1 MSAKIRSF
9 KGIDNLSVISTIAFL
24 LFSSAVF
31 LGAHVFAQVDIER
44 VDHGKDLFIQ
54 NRCVNCHTIGRGR
67 FVGPDLAGISSK
79 YTQDEIKQWIEN
91 PQQVYQSKG
100 KMPINEGYPPMP
112 PLQVQVPEAHIGII
126 AGYLFSKKPVRS
138 TKDHGGYIKG
148 SVTNKTT
155 EKVTGGIE
163 LTLRAMLGDR
173 VTDEKKAMTDKI
185 GAFEFRD
192 LPWNRSYTIILNY
205 SGTEYVTDKL
215 VFYPDEDTK
224 TLDLPVYEPTESDSE
239 IVIRQAHTILQVSM
253 DSISVAELLM
263 FENKDKKIYVGSDG
277 VDGKRETLKFRL
289 PSDAS
294 NIQFVHGITSEN
306 VVQTE
311 SGFSDTSAVWPGV
324 RRVVYTYTLP
334 FRPGKNVIEDKL
346 IYPTDSL
353 LLLVS
358 DSDKNVT
365 VEGLTGGD
373 IVDIQNERFLQWT
386 GKNLKPGSKVVV
398 AIKKSFDREAVVKW
412 GALCAVLLIIGG
424 GILYAFVFKGKGLD
438 REEDEEILSDIENEK
453 GILIQEIAEL
463 DDRFEE
469 GGLDEKTYRNARME
483 KKERLIKLIQR
494 ITDLS

>member
-1 MSAKIRSF
+1 MSARIRNSG
-9 KGIDNLSVISTIAFL
+9 GINNLSVISTIAFL
-24 LFSSAVF
+24 LFSSTVF
-31 LGAHVFAQVDIER
+31 LGVDVFAQVDVAR

-79 YTQDEIKQWIEN
+79 YSIDEIKQWIQN
-91 PQQVYQSKG
+91 PQQVYQAKG

-112 PLQVQVPEAHIGII
+112 PLQVPEAHIDII
-126 AGYLFSKKPVRS
+126 ADYLFSKKPIQS
-138 TKDHGGYIKG
+138 TKDHGGDIKG

-155 EKVTGGIE
+155 DKLTGGIE

-173 VTDEKKAMTDKI
+173 VTDEKKLVTDKN
-185 GAFEFRD
+185 GTFEFRD
-192 LPWNRSYTIILNY
+192 LPWNRSYSITLNY
-205 SGTEYVTDKL
+205 RGTEYVTDKL

-224 TLDLPVYEPTESDSE
+224 TLELPVYEPTESESE
-239 IVIRQAHTILQVSM
+239 VIIKQAHVILQVSP

-263 FENKDKKIYVGSDG
+263 FENRDKKIYVGSD
-277 VDGKRETLKFRL
+277 VVNGKRETLRFRL

-334 FRPGKNVIEDKL
+334 FKSGKNVIEDKVN
-346 IYPTDSL
+346 YPTDSL

-358 DSDKNVT
+358 DSDENVT
-365 VEGLTGGD
+365 VEGLTGGGL
-373 IVDIQNERFLQWT
+373 VDIQNEKFLQWT
-386 GKNLKPGSKVVV
+386 GKNLKPGSKIVV
-398 AIKKSFDREAVVKW
+398 AINKSFDREAVVKW
-412 GALCAVLLIIGG
+412 AALCVVLLVVGG
-424 GILYAFVFKGKGLD
+424 GMLYAFVFKGKGFD
-438 REEDEEILSDIENEK
+438 SQESEEVLSDIEKEK
-453 GILIQEIAEL
+453 GKLIQEIAEL

-469 GGLDEKTYRNARME
+469 GGLDEEIYRKARKE
-483 KKERLIKLIQR
+483 KKERLIKLIRR
-494 ITDLS
+494 ITELS